1 MILNCGTREGAV
13 GAMNGKAVAL
23 LENGD
28 DDHGGRLIQHLQ
40 SADEFI
46 CIVAFAKSSGWQRVR
61 DVLTKRAAR
70 GLRAVFVA
78 GLDFYQTEPSVL
90 RGIRSLRSRAS
101 AAGGRIDLY
110 VGREGT
116 RHTLHPKVYWT
127 RGKYGQSLIVG
138 SANLTS
144 GGLGGNHELS
154 ALMSG
159 TAARQ
164 GAWLREWIDARI
176 ADGDVVEATEPLIAG
191 YEARRD
197 IYRTALKAAERRAAK
212 VIASPPGH
220 VLTLAQLLDEMRSD
234 DGPEGFRQAMRRRRR
249 SLPAARARM
258 AELAGAANLRRPAFL
273 EAYERLIGNWH
284 SSGIARGKTTVA
296 RRSQRFQAAL
306 RDLAAEDSEDP
317 ATLFDLLRSHLDN
330 IPRAG
335 TNVLTEVLHARDP
348 ARFPVMNRN
357 SVRGIGLANITGYP
371 RAPSKASVDGAMY
384 ARFTQ
389 DADAVRKRLRL
400 RDFSELD
407 ALFNFAYWRTNTDE
421 EPDEG

>member
-1 MILNCGTREGAV
+1 MS
-13 GAMNGKAVAL
+13 GKTVAI

-28 DDHGGRLIQHLQ
+28 EDHGGRLIHYLER
-40 SADEFI
+40 ADEFI
-46 CIVAFAKSSGWQRVR
+46 CIVAFAKSSGWLRVR
-61 DVLTKRAAR
+61 DILTKRAKR
-70 GLRAVFVA
+70 GLRAVFVV

-90 RGIRSLRSRAS
+90 RGIRSLRGRAS

-127 RGKYGQSLIVG
+127 KAKDGQSLIVG

-144 GGLGGNHELS
+144 GGLRGNHELS
-154 ALMSG
+154 AFMSG
-159 TAARQ
+159 SAARQ
-164 GAWLREWIDARI
+164 GTWLRDWIDVRI
-176 ADGDVVEATEPLIAG
+176 ADGDVVEATEPLIAA
-191 YEARRD
+191 YEARRE

-212 VIASPPGH
+212 VMASPPGQ

-234 DGPEGFRQAMRRRRR
+234 EGPEGFRQAMRRRRR

-258 AELAGAANLRRPAFL
+258 AELAGPANLRRPAFL

-317 ATLFDLLRSHLDN
+317 AMLFDLLRDHFDS

-357 SVRGIGLANITGYP
+357 SVKGIALAHVTGYP
-371 RAPSKASVDGAMY
+371 RAPSKGAVDGTMY

-389 DADAVRKRLRL
+389 DADAVRKRLHL

-407 ALFNFAYWRTNTDE
+407 ALFNFAYWRTNTDDELDE
-421 EPDEG
+421 E